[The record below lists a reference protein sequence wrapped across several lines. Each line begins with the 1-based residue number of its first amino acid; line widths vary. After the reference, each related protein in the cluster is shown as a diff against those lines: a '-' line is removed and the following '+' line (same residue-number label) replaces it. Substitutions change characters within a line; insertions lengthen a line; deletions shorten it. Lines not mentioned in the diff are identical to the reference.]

1 MRIKLDRKIV
11 REVQGHASPI
21 PKITDEQNI
30 VIRKTYD
37 SEYMGAEHTCDNEIE
52 ELGARTLNEE

>member
-1 MRIKLDRKIV
+1 VQIKLDCKTV
-11 REVQGHASPI
+11 REVQGRASPI

-37 SEYMGAEHTCDNEIE
+37 SEYTRAEHTCDNEIE
-52 ELGARTLNEE
+52 ELGVRTLNEE

>member
-1 MRIKLDRKIV
+1 MV

-30 VIRKTYD
+30 VVRKTYD
-37 SEYMGAEHTCDNEIE
+37 SKHTCDNEIE
-52 ELGARTLNEE
+52 ELGVCTLNEE